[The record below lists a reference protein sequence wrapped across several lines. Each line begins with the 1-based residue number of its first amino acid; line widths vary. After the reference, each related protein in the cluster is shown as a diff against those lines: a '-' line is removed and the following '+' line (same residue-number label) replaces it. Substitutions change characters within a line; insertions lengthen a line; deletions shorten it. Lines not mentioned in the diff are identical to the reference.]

1 MCALFQAA
9 PYFGLML
16 TQQISDEL
24 LARIISNALGWVHQ
38 TQGRRRYHRLL
49 DRHVRVTHRDIE
61 VTVCVPPVTER
72 AACEPRHAARMT
84 VRERNYET
92 IRGRVRKP
100 MHAVRAK
107 ILILPLS
114 PSATTGALWL
124 QTIQWYLE
132 SHLHREER

>member
-1 MCALFQAA
+1 M
-9 PYFGLML
+9 G
-16 TQQISDEL
+16 
-24 LARIISNALGWVHQ
+24 V
-38 TQGRRRYHRLL
+38 
-49 DRHVRVTHRDIE
+49 DRHVRVAHRDIQ
-61 VTVCVPPVTER
+61 VTVCVPPVTES

-84 VRERNYET
+84 VRELNYET

-132 SHLHREER
+132 SHLHREERG